1 MAAVQAP
8 VRPGDIVRIRGERW
22 RVAARDCHEA
32 TAILDAEGCDA
43 TNRGACARFILPFEP
58 VDRVALPGGP
68 RVVRP
73 ARWRHTA
80 RRVIAAASPSWTSL
94 RALTE
99 ARLDVVPF
107 QLEPALAFTSG
118 KGCRFLIADEV
129 GLGKTIQAGMI
140 LAEILRR
147 QPDARVLIVC
157 PAGLQD
163 QWHGELA
170 ARFGVDAAVFDATGV
185 ARAVASLPAGFNP
198 WAARPVVVTSIDY
211 LKRPE
216 VMRGLEALLWDALV
230 IDEAHALAGRSDRS
244 AAALAIARRSRLVV
258 MLTATPHSGDEA
270 AFRRMCGI
278 GELEG
283 EPLVMFR
290 RTRADAGM
298 PSSRR
303 TTVLRVRPTA
313 AEAAMHRALAEYAAL
328 VWRQA
333 DTATG
338 ARLAMMVL
346 ARRACSSAASLE
358 RSVERRKILLVE
370 PSSATVAQLQLPFA
384 GPGSDDAEPD
394 AVLGTPG
401 LDDAGEEARWL
412 ERIRLLAGSAARTH
426 EGCCH
431 ESKLALVARL
441 VRRTTE
447 PAIVFTE
454 YRDTLQQ
461 LAAAL
466 PRVTAAQL
474 HGGLTSRQRSD
485 VLRRFTTGA
494 ARLLLATDAAS
505 EGLNLQHRC
514 RLVINLELPWTPL
527 RLEQRA
533 GRVDRIGQTR
543 RVHVV
548 HLVADG
554 TTEEAVLRRLGD
566 RVERIHAAIGGGSG
580 STGPDT
586 PPATP
591 PATTSVDMRSDA
603 MEEAARIERA
613 RRLLNATGDR
623 PHEPRA
629 VITAVRRRRAFRSDS
644 VWLFRLLLTDPYGR
658 VLWDPL
664 VPLTGTRAMRAV
676 RTGHSPARRGADV
689 RTLLDPSQ
697 DVLQALLHTVRA
709 GGLEAVRR
717 EMHTPLQL
725 WLRREHA
732 LATALTASRARLSAG
747 LLQLGLFDR
756 RIERAAAAQDAL
768 LDAALSRSAARRDRL
783 DASRDARWES
793 CDLVLGIA
801 FE

>member
-1 MAAVQAP
+1 MTAMAAL

-22 RVAARDCHEA
+22 RVAARESHEA
-32 TAILDAEGCDA
+32 TAILDADGCDV
-43 TNRGACARFILPFEP
+43 TNRGTCARFILPFEP
-58 VDRVALPGGP
+58 IDRIAQPDGP

-80 RRVIAAASPSWTSL
+80 RRLVSAAAPSWTSL
-94 RALTE
+94 RAVTE

-107 QLEPALAFTSG
+107 QLEPALALTQG

-129 GLGKTIQAGMI
+129 GLGKTIQAGMMV
-140 LAEILRR
+140 AEILRR
-147 QPDARVLIVC
+147 QPDARVLVVC

-163 QWHGELA
+163 QWRGELA
-170 ARFGVDAAVFDATGV
+170 ARFDIEAAVFDAAGV
-185 ARAVASLPAGFNP
+185 ARAVASLPVGFNP
-198 WAARPVVVTSIDY
+198 WTARPLVVTSIDY

-230 IDEAHALAGRSDRS
+230 IDEAHALAGRSDR
-244 AAALAIARRSRLVV
+244 AAAATAVAGRSRLVV
-258 MLTATPHSGDEA
+258 MLTATPHSGDDTG
-270 AFRRMCGI
+270 FRRLCGI
-278 GELEG
+278 GELEN

-303 TTVLRVRPTA
+303 TTLLRVRPTA
-313 AEAAMHRALAEYAAL
+313 AESAMHGALAEYTRL
-328 VWRQA
+328 VWHQA
-333 DTATG
+333 DAAAG

-358 RSVERRKILLVE
+358 RSVERRMNLLGE
-370 PSSATVAQLQLPFA
+370 PDAAAGAQLQLPFA
-384 GPGSDDAEPD
+384 GLGSDDAEPD
-394 AVLGTPG
+394 AVLGTQG
-401 LDDAGEEARWL
+401 LREAREEGRWL
-412 ERIRLLAGSAARTH
+412 ERIRLLAGSARRA
-426 EGCCH
+426 
-431 ESKLALVARL
+431 ESKLAAVGRL

-447 PAIVFTE
+447 AAIVFTE

-466 PRVTAAQL
+466 PGVTTAQL
-474 HGGLTSRQRSD
+474 HGGLTSHQRSD
-485 VLRRFTTGA
+485 VLRQFTTGA
-494 ARLLLATDAAS
+494 VRLLLATDAAS

-554 TTEEAVLRRLGD
+554 TTEDTVLQRLAD
-566 RVERIHAAIGGGSG
+566 RMERIHGAIGGGPG
-580 STGPDT
+580 SAE
-586 PPATP
+586 PAMP
-591 PATTSVDMRSDA
+591 PATTSVDLRSDA
-603 MEEAARIERA
+603 IEETVRIERA
-613 RRLLNATGDR
+613 RLLLHGAGHQ

-629 VITAVRRRRAFRSDS
+629 VMTAVRRRRAIRSES
-644 VWLFRLLLTDPYGR
+644 IWLFRLLLTDPHGR
-658 VLWDPL
+658 ILWDPL
-664 VPLTGTRAMRAV
+664 VPVIGARAM
-676 RTGHSPARRGADV
+676 HQPARRSAEV
-689 RTLLDPSQ
+689 RALLDPWQ
-697 DVLQALLHTVRA
+697 EALQASLHTAR
-709 GGLEAVRR
+709 GDGLDAIRR
-717 EMHTPLQL
+717 EMGASVQV

-756 RIERAAAAQDAL
+756 RSERAASAQDAL
-768 LDAALSRSAARRDRL
+768 LDAALSQSAARLNTLR
-783 DASRDARWES
+783 ASGNARWES
-793 CDLVLGIA
+793 CDLALAIA